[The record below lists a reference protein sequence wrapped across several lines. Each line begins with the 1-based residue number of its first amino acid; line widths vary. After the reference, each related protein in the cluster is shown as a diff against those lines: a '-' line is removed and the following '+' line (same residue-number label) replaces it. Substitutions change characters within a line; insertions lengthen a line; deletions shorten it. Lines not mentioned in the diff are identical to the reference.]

1 MVLAAPGRTLE
12 ETQSQHLSLPVPRTS
27 WVGRV
32 RQEGSFLGREGSQTQ
47 WEVPGSPTQ
56 VWWQSCSPHPTHPHQ
71 LVPSEG
77 RSSF

>member
-32 RQEGSFLGREGSQTQ
+32 RQD
-47 WEVPGSPTQ
+47 W
-56 VWWQSCSPHPTHPHQ
+56 
-71 LVPSEG
+71 
-77 RSSF
+77 